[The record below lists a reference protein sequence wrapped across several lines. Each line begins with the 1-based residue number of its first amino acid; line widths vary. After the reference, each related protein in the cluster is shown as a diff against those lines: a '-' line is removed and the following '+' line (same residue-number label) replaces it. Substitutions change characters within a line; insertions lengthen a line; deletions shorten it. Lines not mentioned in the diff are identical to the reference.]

1 MAKHTDRIGVDPN
14 EGQAATAA
22 DIDRSV
28 KRDEGTR
35 DERRS
40 TIAADQERQFTEDDR
55 LQMFLETFANSSL
68 PQLPPIPGYHQCWL
82 STTNT
87 KDTIHARLR
96 IGYELVRPDEVPGDQ
111 NLKLANGEYAG
122 CVGINEMVLAKLPDN
137 LFQRYMKHLHHDK
150 PMEEASKLR
159 YRAEAL
165 KDEAQGYGA
174 DLEIGDGIQQVDRQ
188 VRTPRQMFE

>member
-96 IGYELVRPDEVPGDQ
+96 IGYELVRPDEVPGYH
-111 NLKLANGEYAG
+111 NLNLANGEYAG
-122 CVGINEMVLAKLPDN
+122 CVGINYMVLAKLPDN
-137 LFQRYMKHLHHDK
+137 
-150 PMEEASKLR
+150 
-159 YRAEAL
+159 
-165 KDEAQGYGA
+165 
-174 DLEIGDGIQQVDRQ
+174 
-188 VRTPRQMFE
+188 